1 MDSGFTMI
9 LFSFLFGLII
19 GSFLNVCIHRIPL
32 NKSITNPPSNCPQCG
47 EKIRFYDNIP
57 VISYLILLG
66 KCRHCGQRISLRYP
80 IVEIITGLLSMA
92 LFVRYGLS
100 VQYFLFFLFVASLVT
115 ISFVDLQHKIIPD
128 VISLPGILL
137 GLGISFVFNHLS
149 WLDSMIGIIAGGGF
163 LYLVAIIFERLT
175 GREGMGG
182 GDIKLLAMIGA
193 WMGWKALPFIIL
205 MSSLGGLLIGG
216 GALLVTGQGY
226 RVKIPFGPF
235 LALGALIYFFFG
247 SELVAWYFR
256 FLS

>member
-1 MDSGFTMI
+1 MDSGITMI

-19 GSFLNVCIHRIPL
+19 GSFLNVCVHRIPL
-32 NKSITNPPSNCPQCG
+32 NQSITNPPSSCPQCG
-47 EKIRFYDNIP
+47 KRVRFYDNIP

>member
-32 NKSITNPPSNCPQCG
+32 NKSITNPPSHCPHGG
-47 EKIRFYDNIP
+47 ERIRFYDNIP